1 MKKRQ
6 LSLFILFMA
15 FALILGGG
23 PMIFAGENT
32 GGDSEASEEFLLEEI
47 TVTGSR
53 IAREQG
59 FGQTSPVIVI
69 GAEDISSIGLTRIE
83 DVLNTMP
90 QLEASQQAFYSNGA
104 SGTAALDLR
113 GLSPERTLVL
123 MNGRRFQPG
132 GTNTQIVD
140 VNQIPAAMVER
151 VEVLTGGA
159 SAVYGA
165 DAVAGVVNFIMRKVK
180 GVEISLGE
188 SGYQHNNDNSYM
200 QGLMDARG
208 FSYPSGNTGLDGKS
222 YNIDLMAGSDFAG
235 GKGNATIYAS
245 WRKNDELLEAARDY
259 SSCALNA
266 AGTACGGS
274 GNSPVPNFDIYV
286 YDPTVDN
293 GDGTF
298 GATDYSDE
306 FWATL
311 QPDNSLADF
320 TDNYYNYAPVNHF
333 QRPDER
339 WAAGGFFDLEINEK
353 AKAYME
359 IQLFNDH
366 TRAQIAESGT
376 FFAEPYYL
384 PLTNATF
391 PANFQA
397 SLAARFPG
405 ANMFEFW
412 IGKRNVEGGPRVEI
426 LDHSSFRIVAGV
438 QGAITD
444 NWDYDISY
452 LKGRT
457 SSSSTYMNDFFAP
470 NIALAVDAA
479 ACAADGDCIPYNV
492 FTYQGITG
500 EEAASL
506 GGVAISNNITSL
518 QTITGIIRGD
528 LGFGLSA
535 GNIDVAAGYERREET
550 YEDIRDYVYE
560 QGLLLG
566 QGGPRPSLSGAFN
579 VSDLFGEASIP
590 LLADIPFAKNL
601 TMNLALRFSDHNVS
615 GSATT
620 YRVGL
625 DWLTNDML
633 RFRTGYNRA
642 VRSPNIEEL
651 FETQFVNLWS
661 GSDPCA
667 GPTPTYTEAQCALTG
682 VPAGRYG
689 FVQPSPASQYNHL
702 RGGNPDLVPEEAD
715 TFTFGIV
722 LEPRPNTL
730 KFSLDYWSIDIDKTI
745 DRIGSESA
753 EIILD
758 LCATQGQLCDLIH
771 RHPGNGNLWMGTDVY
786 VTNTMQNVG
795 KQKWEGLDFAG
806 AYWLDALSGTWNI
819 NMIGTYMM
827 TKETTPISGDSSTT
841 YDCVGYIS
849 TRCYPTPKWRHTA
862 SVNYDSH
869 EFWSVTGRWRYFSSV
884 DYDGTVDRIIN
895 LTGISYI
902 DLNAVFKFWGNHD
915 ISIGVNNV
923 LDKDA
928 PLVGDTMNLTYG
940 NANAITGFY
949 DTLGRFFYSK
959 VTFRF

>member
-1 MKKRQ
+1 MMKRK
-6 LSLFILFMA
+6 LSLFILFMG
-15 FALILGGG
+15 FALILSGG
-23 PMIFAGENT
+23 PVIFAQENT
-32 GGDSEASEEFLLEEI
+32 SKDSESSGEFMLEEI

-53 IAREQG
+53 IVREQG
-59 FGQTSPVIVI
+59 FGQVSPVTVL
-69 GAEDISSIGLTRIE
+69 GQEDISSIGLTRIE

-104 SGTAALDLR
+104 TGTAALDLR

-151 VEVLTGGA
+151 VDVLTGGA
-159 SAVYGA
+159 SAIYGA

-188 SGYQHNNDNSYM
+188 SGYQHKNDNSYM

-208 FSYPSGNTGLDGKS
+208 FSYPTGNTGIDGKA
-222 YNIDLMAGSDFAG
+222 YNIDLIAGSDFAG
-235 GKGNATIYAS
+235 GKGNATIYAT
-245 WRKNDELLEAARDY
+245 WRRNDELLEAARDY

-274 GNSPVPNFDIYV
+274 GNSPVPNFYIYP
-286 YDPTVDN
+286 YDPAIP
-293 GDGTF
+293 GY
-298 GATDYSDE
+298 DYVDE
-306 FWATL
+306 FFATL
-311 QPDNSLADF
+311 QPDSSLADF
-320 TDNYYNYAPVNHF
+320 TNNFYNYAPINHF

-339 WAAGGFFDLEINEK
+339 WAAGGFFDLDVNENTK
-353 AKAYME
+353 VYME
-359 IQLFNDH
+359 VQLFNDH
-366 TRAQIAESGT
+366 SRAQIAESGT

-384 PLTNATF
+384 PLNNTLF

-397 SLAARFPG
+397 SLATRFPG
-405 ANMFEFW
+405 ATDFEFW
-412 IGKRNVEGGPRVEI
+412 IGKRNTEGGPRVEI
-426 LDHSSFRIVAGV
+426 FDHSSFRIVAGV
-438 QGAITD
+438 KGPITD
-444 NWDYDISY
+444 KWDYDVSY

-457 SSSSTYMNDFFAP
+457 SSSSTYMNDFFAE
-470 NIALAVDAA
+470 NVALAVDGA
-479 ACAADGDCIPYNV
+479 ACAADPDCTPYNI
-492 FTYQGITG
+492 FTYQGVTPDA
-500 EEAASL
+500 AASL
-506 GGVAISNNITSL
+506 GGVAVSNNVTSI
-518 QTITGIIRGD
+518 QTISGIINGD

-535 GNIDVAAGYERREET
+535 GNIDVAVGYERREET
-550 YEDIRDYVYE
+550 FEDIRDYVYE
-560 QGLLLG
+560 EGLLLG

-579 VSDLFGEASIP
+579 VRELFGEASIP
-590 LLADIPFAKNL
+590 LLADMPFAKNL
-601 TMNLALRFSDHNVS
+601 TMNLALRWSDHNAT

-620 YRVGL
+620 YRAGL
-625 DWLTNDML
+625 DWLTSDKL
-633 RFRTGYNRA
+633 RIRSGYNRA

-667 GPTPTYTEAQCALTG
+667 GATPIYTAAQCALTG
-682 VPAGRYG
+682 VTAAQYG
-689 FVQPSPASQYNHL
+689 SVPESPASQYNHL
-702 RGGNPDLVPEEAD
+702 RGGNPNLEPEEAD
-715 TFTFGIV
+715 TFTFGV
-722 LEPRPNTL
+722 VVEPLESL
-730 KFSLDYWSIDIDKTI
+730 KLSLDYWSIDIDKTI

-758 LCATQGQLCDLIH
+758 LCATKGQLCGLIH
-771 RHPGNGNLWMGTDVY
+771 RSPGNGNLWMGTDVY
-786 VTNTMQNVG
+786 VTNIMQNVG

-806 AYWLDALSGTWNI
+806 AYWLNALEGTWNV

-827 TKETTPISGDSSTT
+827 TKQTTPIAGDSSTT
-841 YDCVGYIS
+841 YDCVSTIS

-862 SVNYDSH
+862 SVSYDSH
-869 EFWSVTGRWRYFSSV
+869 ESWSVTGRWRYFSSV
-884 DYDGTVDRIIN
+884 DYDGTVDQIIN
-895 LTGISYI
+895 LKATSYI

-915 ISIGVNNV
+915 IVIGVNNV

-949 DTLGRFFYSK
+949 DTLGRFLYSK